1 MELTERVQRLQRESK
16 EAISTLDP
24 ERALLLTRFYQ
35 GKDSEGLST
44 PVQRARAFEYI
55 LLNKKISI
63 ADGEILVGERDRDQ
77 ELPLPFR
84 NYAAIL
90 WMTLRSCTIGR
101 RSPSWLKKKPGG
113 FTRNN

>member
-16 EAISTLDP
+16 KAISTLDP

-35 GKDSEGLST
+35 GADSEGLSI

-63 ADGEILVGERDRDQ
+63 ADGELLVGEKGPAPRAAPTFP
-77 ELPLPFR
+77 ELCCHTLDDLE
-84 NYAAIL
+84 IL
-90 WMTLRSCTIGR
+90 HNR
-101 RSPSWLKKKPGG
+101 
-113 FTRNN
+113 